1 MWKYTL
7 FFKGGRFFLDKNE
20 FVYPG
25 NFLAYEEEFMAGQNA
40 FENGD
45 GKVYSTVIGV
55 KKLDSTNHE
64 VSVQNAGKSREI
76 ISRGCTILGVVFN
89 VKDNVVLIEL
99 KEAELEGKRKV
110 ITNGLAS
117 LVIFNISH
125 EYVTSTHDVFK
136 IGDIVR
142 ARVLDVT
149 NYGIE
154 LHTKDSDLGV
164 IKAFGSVSRKPLI
177 LISDQLR
184 DPITGHT
191 ESRKISSEYALR

>member
-1 MWKYTL
+1 M
-7 FFKGGRFFLDKNE
+7 DKTE

-25 NFLAYEEEFMAGQNA
+25 NFLAFEEEFMAGQNA

-45 GKVYSTVIGV
+45 GKVYSTVMGT

-64 VSVQNAGKSREI
+64 VSVQKKGRSLEL
-76 ISRGCTILGVVFN
+76 ISRGCTVLGVVFN

-99 KEAELEGKRKV
+99 KEAELDGKRRV

-117 LVIFNISH
+117 LVVFNISH
-125 EYVTSTHDVFK
+125 EYVTSTYEVFK

-177 LISDQLR
+177 LIGNQLR